1 MISSWPERPS
11 GVGQLTNARRWF
23 AARRVSRNQMPL
35 AEAGNTTH
43 ELMAISGHKTL
54 TEVQR
59 YTDDADRK
67 RLAES
72 GMAKRKGQS
81 VNTELSNPAVESVKP
96 TAKPLK

>member
-1 MISSWPERPS
+1 MPS
-11 GVGQLTNARRWF
+11 RSGRRRRDCLLDVAYMGSRKVGCADLPRQA
-23 AARRVSRNQMPL
+23 
-35 AEAGNTTH
+35 TTH

-72 GMAKRKGQS
+72 GMAKRQGQT
-81 VNTELSNPAVESVKP
+81 VNTTLSNPAVQSVKP
-96 TAKPLK
+96 GAK

>member
-1 MISSWPERPS
+1 M
-11 GVGQLTNARRWF
+11 RR
-23 AARRVSRNQMPL
+23 L

-54 TEVQR
+54 SEVQR

-72 GMAKRKGQS
+72 GMAKRRGQS
-81 VNTELSNPAVESVKP
+81 VNTEVSNLG
-96 TAKPLK
+96 AKPLKPRAKSLKRKG